1 MKLGETY
8 SAAEL
13 QPSQSFD
20 LLPAGWYTCIITDAE
35 VKDTKAGNGQYI
47 KIRYDI
53 TGPSSQGRC
62 VFGNLNIKNP
72 NPKAEEIGRQQLG
85 DIMRALGLVAVNDTD
100 QLINGHLSIKI
111 DVRPGSGDYGPQNE
125 VKGWKSNTGSMP
137 PQPGKPDA
145 PAGAP
150 ATKASPPWATKR

>member
-13 QPSQSFD
+13 QPSQSYD
-20 LLPAGWYTCIITDAE
+20 LLPAGWYTAIITDAE
-35 VKDTKAGNGQYI
+35 LKDTKAGTGKYI
-47 KIRYDI
+47 KVRYDI

-62 VFGNLNIKNP
+62 VFGNFNIQNP

-85 DIMRALGLVAVNDTD
+85 DMMRALGLAAVNDTE
-100 QLINGHLSIKI
+100 QLLNGHLTIKI

-125 VKGWKSNTGSMP
+125 VKGWRSNTGSMP
-137 PQPGKPDA
+137 PLPASAA
-145 PAGAP
+145 PAGVTGAKP
-150 ATKASPPWATKR
+150 PPWAKK